1 MPDPSSRRPYSP
13 AGGGPYAPRPRRLA
27 RAPRCGQG
35 RGAQP
40 RGSRTPASIGRVHA
54 SHQPAGFATCDCARL
69 PSTRRSSMGGRGG
82 GGRARTPARVTR
94 RLRRGSTPCRTDA
107 ARLVVA
113 GEVLHV
119 RRLLPVGRM
128 TGAVAEL
135 VLLAVA
141 VAGEVLGAVV
151 TRRLVLS
158 VGRRE
163 LVLAGLDWLSFRSLV
178 RRWRRLAAR
187 SLQRANE
194 RFFVLEAPRCS
205 RETRVPGR
213 TRGQR
218 ACEPT
223 P

>member
-1 MPDPSSRRPYSP
+1 MPRRHTS
-13 AGGGPYAPRPRRLA
+13 AGYTARRKGGPCAPRPRRLA
-27 RAPRCGQG
+27 RVPRCGQG

-54 SHQPAGFATCDCARL
+54 SHQPPGFATCDCARL

-82 GGRARTPARVTR
+82 GGRARTPTRVTR

-128 TGAVAEL
+128 TGAVVEL

-141 VAGEVLGAVV
+141 VAAEVLGAVAAC
-151 TRRLVLS
+151 S
-158 VGRRE
+158 
-163 LVLAGLDWLSFRSLV
+163 VLAGASSSWLGSAGSAPGPWCAGGGALQLVLFSARSELL
-178 RRWRRLAAR
+178 RSGGAAPQQRGMAFAPWRRA
-187 SLQRANE
+187 S
-194 RFFVLEAPRCS
+194 
-205 RETRVPGR
+205 
-213 TRGQR
+213 
-218 ACEPT
+218 
-223 P
+223 

>member
-1 MPDPSSRRPYSP
+1 MTWTGGEARPGHRLGGTQRLTSPRGGGVLETSSPQDPGDEEHVAVRGNQLIVPDPSSRIPSSV

-40 RGSRTPASIGRVHA
+40 RGSRTPASIGRAHA

-119 RRLLPVGRM
+119 RRLDFCWS
-128 TGAVAEL
+128 AE
-135 VLLAVA
+135 
-141 VAGEVLGAVV
+141 
-151 TRRLVLS
+151 
-158 VGRRE
+158 
-163 LVLAGLDWLSFRSLV
+163 
-178 RRWRRLAAR
+178 
-187 SLQRANE
+187 
-194 RFFVLEAPRCS
+194 
-205 RETRVPGR
+205 
-213 TRGQR
+213 
-218 ACEPT
+218 
-223 P
+223 